1 MSSIFLTLFSPEISF
16 TDKKGSTFDLM
27 KFKRYIPLFISLFI
41 VLGLM
46 PLQSVHAENL
56 LENADFSELDDENLP
71 VFWYTDAYVQDTAYT
86 SFEITDA
93 DSAHPHAAVIHNF
106 GKNDARFVQSVEVE
120 PNSLYL
126 LSGDIRA
133 DEVEGGHGANL
144 SVEGVYQFSEKLYD
158 TEGQWKHIEYY
169 GETGPEQD
177 YITVYARL
185 GGYSGESTG
194 KAWFSNLSL
203 TKVDEIPGD
212 LIADSWYTESIAHD
226 DDEND
231 TEDEIYDTNGT
242 FRPWFILIVAAYTA
256 AAVFAFLHFR
266 ENDRD
271 LTEEKR
277 CPKYTA
283 AFIFLAGLALR
294 IIISCLV
301 EGYMV
306 DVNCFLSWG
315 QTMAAV
321 GPAGFYEATNFCD
334 YPPLYTYVLALN
346 SIVTSLAGG
355 GQAAERIVFRLV
367 PSVCDLIGCWLVYR
381 IMLRREG
388 FRKSACLVLLAFAV
402 FNPAA
407 ILNSAAW
414 GQMDSV
420 LCLLL
425 LGVAVCAVKSQW
437 IAALPLYVAAVLIKP
452 QALMLGPLGLIYIIF
467 TYIRQPERRKAIL
480 TGTGIAVVTMAAGIL
495 PFSPNQN
502 WDWLI
507 QLYFKTLS
515 SYPYAT
521 LNTANFFYLMG
532 GNWAPVGN
540 AAPMIVFIIPAVLCL
555 LYGYAWQKNAVQ
567 YKSRIVETI
576 ICILFA
582 LAFGVCA
589 VTGMDTGL
597 AEYAK
602 DAAESVPLLP
612 PATWTYA
619 GILTMAFTFV
629 IVISHVLRSGSLKL
643 LPWLGGLLYI
653 LLYVFGLKMH
663 ERYIFPAL
671 LLLYAAFALLKEKRI
686 LYVAL
691 LFTVTTFLNEG
702 IILDNS
708 IRLGSSLGHLNN
720 DTVMLADFI
729 SIVNIIGA
737 LYATMLS
744 LEFLLKQKIML
755 GPCSKKVR
763 TLLDWKTDRNLY
775 WNRKDT
781 FILTLITVIY
791 AAVSLLTLG
800 STKAPQT
807 CWTSSS
813 ASEQIVFD
821 LGDTYPDVEVL
832 YFGQVSR
839 DDFTFASST
848 DGKNWSDEVW
858 AQMDEGQCWKW
869 KYLSETY
876 IAENGRR
883 AARTEEMFIIRFRCR
898 FIRLTAGQ
906 IALRLNEIIFRDAAG
921 NIIPATVLSHS
932 GAERESQMYSD
943 PGALLDEQ
951 DTLEGLPAFT
961 DEQLKIQPSWWNST
975 YFDEIYHARTAYEF
989 VKGTVPYETSH
1000 PPLGKVIMSFF
1011 VSVFGMTPFGWRF
1024 AGALAGILMLPG
1036 MYLLGK
1042 QITKKTG
1049 IATLVCL
1056 IMALDCMHLTQTQIA
1071 TIDSFPVLFIIFAY
1085 LFMLR
1090 FIQTDFIREKLSAS
1104 LTSLGFSGLFMGLSI
1119 ASKWIGIYA
1128 GAGLAVL
1135 FFWHCFRTA
1144 AVYRKAGKTVQ
1155 AGTDET
1161 EDPDEENQ
1169 RIMGMFPKPLI
1180 HSAFRRITV
1189 LCLWCV
1195 LFFILVPVAIYLLSY
1210 IPYFAYNSKRIQT
1223 FWDYLNEVWRA
1234 QIGMI
1239 NYHSQPGLGMDHPYY
1254 SPWWEWPVIG
1264 KPMWYASDQY
1274 VPENSPVFYSIFCF
1288 GNPVIWFGGLAAML
1302 VSLFRM
1308 AINNRYLLQDHPH
1321 IWHLKSGKYDHA
1333 EFFILVGLLAQ
1344 YLPWILV
1351 PRGTYIYHYFAS
1363 IPFLMIATGMF
1374 FNMGNLKTR
1383 RYFRIAA
1390 VIYLIAAAAFFIIL
1404 FPYASG
1410 IAVSP
1415 EWLHI
1420 GSSILKIWY

>member
-1 MSSIFLTLFSPEISF
+1 M
-16 TDKKGSTFDLM
+16 KGSTVDLM
-27 KFKRYIPLFISLFI
+27 KLKRYIPIFLSLFI
-41 VLGLM
+41 ILGLL
-46 PLQSVHAENL
+46 PLQCVHAENL
-56 LENADFSELDDENLP
+56 LENADFSELDDEDLP

-86 SFEITDA
+86 RYEISDA
-93 DSAHPHAAVIHNF
+93 DPDHPHAAVIQNF
-106 GKNDARFVQSVEVE
+106 GKNDARFAQAVEVE
-120 PNSLYL
+120 PDSLYL
-126 LSGDIRA
+126 FSGDIRA

-158 TEGQWKHIEYY
+158 TQGLWKHIEYY
-169 GETGPEQD
+169 GETGPEQN
-177 YITVYARL
+177 YITVFARL

-203 TKVDEIPGD
+203 TKVEEIPGD
-212 LIADSWYTESIAHD
+212 LVADSWYVDSVSYNDEYDDT
-226 DDEND
+226 DDETFD
-231 TEDEIYDTNGT
+231 STGT
-242 FRPWFILIVAAYTA
+242 FRPWFFLVSAVYTA
-256 AAVFAFLHFR
+256 AALFMFR
-266 ENDRD
+266 FFRKKDRE
-271 LTEEKR
+271 LTAGEWN
-277 CPKYTA
+277 PAYIA
-283 AFIFLAGLALR
+283 AVIFVAGLALR
-294 IIISCLV
+294 IIISSLV

-315 QTMAAV
+315 QTMASV
-321 GPAGFYEATNFCD
+321 GPVRFYEATNFCD

-346 SIVTSLAGG
+346 SAVAELLGSGE
-355 GQAAERIVFRLV
+355 AAERIVFRFV

-388 FRKSACLVLLAFAV
+388 FRKTTCLVLFGFAA
-402 FNPAA
+402 FNPAT

-425 LGVAVCAVKSQW
+425 LAVAVCAVKNQW
-437 IAALPLYVAAVLIKP
+437 IAALPLYVAAVLVKP
-452 QALMLGPLGLIYIIF
+452 QALMLGPLGLVYIILTF
-467 TYIRQPERRKAIL
+467 VRQPECRKSIVY
-480 TGTGIAVVTMAAGIL
+480 GIGIAVLTMAAGII
-495 PFSPNQN
+495 PFSLNQRP
-502 WDWLI
+502 DWLI

-521 LNTANFFYLMG
+521 LNTANYFYLMG
-532 GNWAPVGN
+532 GNWIPVGSE
-540 AAPMIVFIIPAVLCL
+540 APLLAFLIPAGLCI
-555 LYGYAWQKNAVQ
+555 LYGLIWQTQAGQ
-567 YKSRIVETI
+567 FRARQTETVLSM
-576 ICILFA
+576 LFA
-582 LAFGVCA
+582 LAFGVC
-589 VTGMDTGL
+589 
-597 AEYAK
+597 
-602 DAAESVPLLP
+602 SVI
-612 PATWTYA
+612 AHSWTMV
-619 GILTMAFTFV
+619 GVLTMAFTFV
-629 IVISHVLRSGSLKL
+629 IVISHAIRSGSLKL

-671 LLLYAAFALLKEKRI
+671 LLLYAAYALQKDRRI

-729 SIVNIIGA
+729 SIANIAGA
-737 LYATMLS
+737 LYAVELS
-744 LEFLLKQKIML
+744 LEFLLQKKMVL
-755 GPCSKKVR
+755 QPCSERKR
-763 TLLDWKTDRNLY
+763 TPLDWKTDRKLY

-781 FILTLITVIY
+781 IFLTLITVIY

-813 ASEQIVFD
+813 ASEQIIFD
-821 LGDTYPDVEVL
+821 LGDIYPDVEVL

-839 DDFTFASST
+839 EDFTFASST
-848 DGKNWSDEVW
+848 DGENWSDEVW

-876 IAENGRR
+876 IADNGRR
-883 AARTEEMFIIRFRCR
+883 AARTEDMFIIRFRCR
-898 FIRLTAGQ
+898 YIRLTAGQ
-906 IALRLNEIIFRDAAG
+906 IALRLNEILFRDAAG
-921 NIIPATVLSHS
+921 NIIPATVLSRT
-932 GAERESQMYSD
+932 GAEKESNMYSD

-951 DTLEGLPAFT
+951 DTLEGLPAIAGG
-961 DEQLKIQPSWWNST
+961 EEAVQQKIQPSWWNST

-1049 IATLVCL
+1049 IAVLVCL

-1071 TIDSFPVLFIIFAY
+1071 TIDSFPVLFIIFSY
-1085 LFMLR
+1085 FFMLR
-1090 FIQTDFIREKLSAS
+1090 FIQTDFIKEKLHVS

-1144 AVYRKAGKTVQ
+1144 AVYREAGKQ
-1155 AGTDET
+1155 ATDKTAET
-1161 EDPDEENQ
+1161 EDPDEENL
-1169 RIMGMFPKPLI
+1169 RIREMFPEHLI
-1180 HSAFRRITV
+1180 HSAFRRIVT
-1189 LCLWCV
+1189 LCLWCI
-1195 LFFILVPVAIYLLSY
+1195 LFFVLIPVAIYLLSY

-1223 FWDYLNEVWRA
+1223 FWIYLDEVWRA

-1274 VPENSPVFYSIFCF
+1274 IPENNPVFYSIFSF

-1302 VSLFRM
+1302 ACLFRM
-1308 AINNRYLLQDHPH
+1308 VINNRYLSQDNAH
-1321 IWHLKSGKYDHA
+1321 IWHLRPWNYDHA
-1333 EFFILVGLLAQ
+1333 GFFILIGLMAQ

-1374 FNMGNLKTR
+1374 FNTGNLKTR
-1383 RYFRIAA
+1383 RYFRAAA
-1390 VIYLIAAAAFFIIL
+1390 VIYLIAAAVFFIIL

-1410 IAVSP
+1410 MAVSSG
-1415 EWLHI
+1415 WLDI
-1420 GSSILKIWY
+1420 GSRILKIWY